1 MSDNNNENIKYAV
14 ELGQTLAAP
23 RTLDGGKHPFVVMP
37 DGAFALDLERYLPQ
51 PVRIKDVRS
60 FFDLASFI
68 NYVNAFKASQ
78 TLIFADNIT
87 PNIVALMDYHLP
99 DSPSWCSHKA
109 EYAPRLTTE
118 WMAWSKHEKTVFPQA
133 VFAEFIEDNIAD
145 VVSPSGA
152 ELLEIA
158 KSLEAKKN
166 LDFKS
171 AVRLSDG
178 TQELVFSESVQ
189 TKVYVPTE
197 IKLGI
202 SPFFNSPKYEVCAR
216 LRYRIVDNKL
226 AFVYVLNR
234 PQKVLEDAFARMLV
248 EIEDKTKIKPFFG
261 K

>member
-1 MSDNNNENIKYAV
+1 MENANTQYAV
-14 ELGQTLAAP
+14 ELGQILAPP
-23 RTLDGGKHPFVVMP
+23 RYLDGAKHPFIVIPEGSV
-37 DGAFALDLERYLPQ
+37 AIDLEKFLSQ
-51 PVRIKDVRS
+51 PIRIKDVRS
-60 FFDLASFI
+60 FNDLASFI
-68 NYVNAFKASQ
+68 DYVNIFKADR
-78 TLIFADNIT
+78 TVIFADNT
-87 PNIVALMDYHLP
+87 QPKIVALMDYHLP
-99 DSPSWCSHKA
+99 DNPSWCSHSA
-109 EYAPRLTTE
+109 EYAPQLTNE
-118 WMAWSKHEKTVFPQA
+118 WRTWAGKNNLVFTQSA
-133 VFAEFIEDNIAD
+133 FAEFIEDNIAD

-158 KSLEAKKN
+158 QSLEAKKN

-189 TKVYVPTE
+189 TKVHVPTE
-197 IKLGI
+197 IKLGL

-226 AFVYVLNR
+226 VFVYVLNR

-248 EIEDKTKIKPFFG
+248 EIEDKAMIKPFFG